1 MQEISSFK
9 VKHKRD
15 RLFQILVLQT
25 VTVVIIMLFAA
36 GIRVFGGDIYKAL
49 SKMYHEKFD
58 DITTVEE
65 AADPKNPVSE
75 KVSDIQQPQEE
86 TQTAS
91 EENTGDSLE
100 EYDAEIDGELSGNIY
115 DVDSVT
121 AVNSNKTAW
130 NVNSFLWP
138 VSGVVS
144 SHYGY
149 RVHPIS
155 GEYSMHNGLDIA
167 ADKGSDIFAAY
178 DGTVSS
184 AGYSNSYGYYVII
197 SHNETIKTLYAH
209 CSKLLVSEGDTVKK
223 GDRIATVG
231 STGRSTG
238 PHLHFEVRVGG
249 YRIDPEW
256 LLSDVAEV

>member
-1 MQEISSFK
+1 MQEISSFS
-9 VKHKRD
+9 VKHKSD
-15 RLFQILVLQT
+15 RLFHILILQT
-25 VTVVIIMLFAA
+25 VTVGIIMLFAA
-36 GIRVFGGDIYKAL
+36 GIRVFGGDIYKTL
-49 SKMYHEKFD
+49 SEMYHERFD
-58 DITTVEE
+58 DITTVKEVY
-65 AADPKNPVSE
+65 DPKNPVSE
-75 KVSDIQQPQEE
+75 NSSEDKEQNEE
-86 TQTAS
+86 TQTPPQGDAD
-91 EENTGDSLE
+91 DSLE

-167 ADKGSDIFAAY
+167 ADKGSDILTAY
-178 DGTVSS
+178 DGIVTS
-184 AGYSNSYGYYVII
+184 AGYSNSYGYYLII
-197 SHNETIKTLYAH
+197 SHNDTIRTLYAH
-209 CSKLLVSEGDTVKK
+209 CSKLLAKEGDSVKK
-223 GDRIATVG
+223 GDKIATVG

>member
-9 VKHKRD
+9 VKHKSD
-15 RLFQILVLQT
+15 RLFQILILQT

-36 GIRVFGGDIYKAL
+36 GIRVFGGDIYKTL
-49 SKMYHEKFD
+49 SKMYHERFD

-65 AADPKNPVSE
+65 VVDPKNPVAEDNSE
-75 KVSDIQQPQEE
+75 INKPQE
-86 TQTAS
+86 QTKTPP
-91 EENTGDSLE
+91 TGNNDSSLE

-178 DGTVSS
+178 DGVVTS

-223 GDRIATVG
+223 GVKIATVG

-238 PHLHFEVRVGG
+238 PHLHFEVRVGT

>member
-1 MQEISSFK
+1 MQDISSFK
-9 VKHKRD
+9 VRHKSD
-15 RLFQILVLQT
+15 RLFQILILQT

-65 AADPKNPVSE
+65 VVTPKKPVDD
-75 KVSDIQQPQEE
+75 KALDTQQPQEE
-86 TQTAS
+86 TQTES

-121 AVNSNKTAW
+121 AVNADKTAW

-167 ADKGSDIFAAY
+167 ADKGSDILAAY
-178 DGTVSS
+178 DGTVTSE
-184 AGYSNSYGYYVII
+184 GYSNSYGYYVII
-197 SHNETIKTLYAH
+197 SHNETIRTLYAH
-209 CSKLLVSEGDTVKK
+209 CSKLLVGEGDTVKK